1 MQFSLILLQAGASGP
16 SSLIGT
22 ALPLVIMFV
31 IAYVLILLPVQ
42 KQKKKQQQM
51 LASLESGQTV
61 VTSGGIVGTII
72 AVNSDDT
79 LILRIK
85 PDGLKIQVT
94 RGSVASAVN
103 PATETKK

>member
-1 MQFSLILLQAGASGP
+1 MQFSLIVLQAGSGP

-31 IAYVLILLPVQ
+31 IAYFLILLPVQ

-79 LILRIK
+79 LILRVK

-94 RGSVASAVN
+94 RGSVASAGAA
-103 PATETKK
+103 ATETKK

>member
-1 MQFSLILLQAGASGP
+1 MQLSLTLLQAGASGP

-31 IAYVLILLPVQ
+31 IAYFLILLPVQ

-61 VTSGGIVGTII
+61 VTAGGIVGTII

-79 LILRIK
+79 LILRVK
-85 PDGLKIQVT
+85 PDGLKIQITRSSVT
-94 RGSVASAVN
+94 TALGAC
-103 PATETKK
+103 TG